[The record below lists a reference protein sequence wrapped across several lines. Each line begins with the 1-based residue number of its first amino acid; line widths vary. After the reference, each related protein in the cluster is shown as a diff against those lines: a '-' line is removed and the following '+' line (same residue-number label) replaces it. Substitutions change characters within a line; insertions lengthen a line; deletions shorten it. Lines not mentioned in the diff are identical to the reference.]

1 MQRAATA
8 PSPSSVGSGS
18 HRNGCSDG
26 GGSALV
32 QTGARLAQSPSKFA
46 PTGSHH
52 ILAIQHG
59 AVGAQIPLNATERSH
74 ASTTGRKPEVRWLV
88 SGSGSELDG
97 DVVRLREAWGR
108 CVDALGQ
115 RPEGLE
121 LRLPAGRNGSST

>member
-32 QTGARLAQSPSKFA
+32 QTGARLAKSSSKFA
-46 PTGSHH
+46 PTSSHD

-59 AVGAQIPLNATERSH
+59 AVGAQIPLDATERSN
-74 ASTTGRKPEVRWLV
+74 ASTHSAAFHESERPRDRRVGGALALANSTVGPAQAEVATLHR
-88 SGSGSELDG
+88 SAKE
-97 DVVRLREAWGR
+97 
-108 CVDALGQ
+108 
-115 RPEGLE
+115 
-121 LRLPAGRNGSST
+121 